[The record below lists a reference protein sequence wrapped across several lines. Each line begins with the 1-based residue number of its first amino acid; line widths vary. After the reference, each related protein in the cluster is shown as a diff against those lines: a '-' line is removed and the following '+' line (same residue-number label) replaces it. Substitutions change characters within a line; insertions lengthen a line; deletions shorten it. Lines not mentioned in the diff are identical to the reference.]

1 VKKRRE
7 EDALRAVD
15 VRKGRGA
22 KKTNGRVSRET
33 RTLSI
38 FSVSLKKKPSDAVA
52 PFTRTGHWAA
62 GTDTWTVVFP
72 QKRTTFSVNAALPLV
87 GGKTTFAIPN
97 LRYSR
102 NMVITVGENKLL

>member
-62 GTDTWTVVFP
+62 GTDTWIVVFP
-72 QKRTTFSVNAALPLV
+72 KKGRCLV
-87 GGKTTFAIPN
+87 
-97 LRYSR
+97 
-102 NMVITVGENKLL
+102 